1 MILAASGANVGAL
14 QQASRTVPIAFAGAI
29 DPVGTEL
36 GIPGRTGSISK
47 DSRSGHTWRDLL
59 EQLPQFPA
67 QTIFVQQKAGGIA
80 AWPGQA
86 IYEAAALS
94 RSTWSGCATDRLR
107 QSLTSA

>member
-1 MILAASGANVGAL
+1 V
-14 QQASRTVPIAFAGAI
+14 FAGAI